1 MTVGENVLR
10 RDGYGKVTGSAR
22 YVDDISLDGM
32 IYGKTVRST
41 IARGRIRSLN
51 FDPAFDW
58 SRIVVADHHDIPGKN
73 YVALI
78 ENDQLLLAE
87 SEVRHREEPV
97 WR

>member
-1 MTVGENVLR
+1 MRGGSFRSSIFTWGIPMTVGENVLR

-51 FDPAFDW
+51 FDPAFF
-58 SRIVVADHHDIPGKN
+58 
-73 YVALI
+73 
-78 ENDQLLLAE
+78 
-87 SEVRHREEPV
+87 
-97 WR
+97 